1 MFKTLKKYSFL
12 SILTALIV
20 ANNIIQFT
28 PSFDIAY
35 YCFMAVVL
43 CIVILKGGVGIKSW
57 AMILLYA
64 FCALS
69 IVFNTIPVYFKAPL
83 RLVSFLIVSMV
94 AAPGIS
100 SKFIDKFRCDTFT
113 LLQYFMAV
121 MTLISFPLYLMGI
134 NAMALETG
142 GQSGITTHSMLMGP
156 VAANSFLFAIYQ
168 LLIEKKWRTGGN
180 AKIFYTIVL
189 VVSFPMILLSLSRTT
204 ILAAIGGLLML
215 IVLKSKFKVSRFMNL
230 AILIVVAG
238 ALTYPV
244 WSKYTTGVVEKN
256 EGSIRAGGIT
266 SSREEHWEY
275 RWREF
280 KSSPIIGI
288 GFSSIKEGTVDL
300 ETGVVETGNSWLAIL
315 SMTGILGFAA
325 FFTVFSGAA
334 RRIKLYILK
343 ADAPSYCFVGALLAF
358 YAIHMIAEGYIFGAG
373 NFLFFNL
380 WLTIG
385 MAYAIPA
392 ANRRHIS
399 L

>member
-1 MFKTLKKYSFL
+1 
-12 SILTALIV
+12 
-20 ANNIIQFT
+20 
-28 PSFDIAY
+28 
-35 YCFMAVVL
+35 
-43 CIVILKGGVGIKSW
+43 
-57 AMILLYA
+57 
-64 FCALS
+64 
-69 IVFNTIPVYFKAPL
+69 
-83 RLVSFLIVSMV
+83 
-94 AAPGIS
+94 
-100 SKFIDKFRCDTFT
+100 
-113 LLQYFMAV
+113 
-121 MTLISFPLYLMGI
+121 
-134 NAMALETG
+134 
-142 GQSGITTHSMLMGP
+142 
-156 VAANSFLFAIYQ
+156 
-168 LLIEKKWRTGGN
+168 
-180 AKIFYTIVL
+180 
-189 VVSFPMILLSLSRTT
+189 
-204 ILAAIGGLLML
+204 ML

>member
-83 RLVSFLIVSMV
+83 RLVSFFIVSMV

-113 LLQYFMAV
+113 LLQYFMAI

-134 NAMALETG
+134 NAMALESN

-156 VAANSFLFAIYQ
+156 VAANAFIFAIYK
-168 LLIEKKWRTGGN
+168 LLVEKKWRKGGN
-180 AKIFYTIVL
+180 AKIFFTTVMII
-189 VVSFPMILLSLSRTT
+189 SFPMILLSRSRTT
-204 ILAAIGGLLML
+204 ILAAIGGLLVL
-215 IVLKSKFKVSRFMNL
+215 LVLKSKFKVSRFMNM
-230 AILIVVAG
+230 AILIVAVG
-238 ALTYPV
+238 ALTYPI
-244 WSKYTTGVVEKN
+244 WDKYTTGVAEKN
-256 EGSIRAGGIT
+256 EGSINAGGIT
-266 SSREEHWEY
+266 SSRDALWQD
-275 RWREF
+275 RIDEF

-288 GFSSIKEGTVDL
+288 GFASVEKGSVDMIY
-300 ETGVVETGNSWLAIL
+300 GHVETGNSWLTLL
-315 SMTGILGFAA
+315 SMTGLLGFIA
-325 FFTVFSGAA
+325 FFFVFKGAI

-385 MAYAIPA
+385 VIYAIPS
-392 ANRRHIS
+392 ANMRVIP
-399 L
+399 